1 MVFLKNK
8 NKLKFQSSSKE
19 KYFLWLL
26 PFLSLLFAAFFVP
39 EKKDDA
45 DTIRTVVL
53 DAGHGGKD
61 PGNLGTKRYK
71 KTEKDVT
78 LSVTKLVG
86 SYIEKNC
93 PDVKVIYTREGDSY
107 PELHERT
114 KLANRSL
121 ADLFISIHC
130 DAIVKPEVQGA
141 STYVMGPA
149 KSQANLDMAI
159 RENKAMLLEEDYKK
173 NYNGF
178 DPSSPEG
185 LIELN
190 LRQSAFIEQSLYLAK
205 KVQDQFK
212 SKVGRKDRGVKQAPF
227 WVISFTTMPSILIEL
242 GYLTNKEEED
252 FLQSEIGQEYL
263 ASAIYRAFKDY
274 KEEIEGK
281 KIEPV
286 KEVATIAKPDST
298 KEIEK
303 EIKETEKIIPIKN
316 STKDIIF
323 KVQLTTSTSK
333 IEINTT
339 TFNGLENVEEYKA
352 DDNYKYTFGN
362 EKSIEKIKLLQEK
375 ARKAGFPGAFVVAFQ
390 NNEKIDLQK
399 AVELTKKKK

>member
-1 MVFLKNK
+1 MKLNLLLNNK
-8 NKLKFQSSSKE
+8 YLI
-19 KYFLWLL
+19 WIL
-26 PFLSLLFAAFFVP
+26 PLFSLVFAAFFVP
-39 EKKDDA
+39 DKKETTDL
-45 DTIRTVVL
+45 IQTVVL

-78 LSVTKLVG
+78 LAVTKLLG
-86 SYIEKNC
+86 NLIEKNC

-130 DAIVKPEVQGA
+130 DAIVKPEIQGA

-212 SKVGRKDRGVKQAPF
+212 NKVGRKDRGVKQAPF
-227 WVISFTTMPSILIEL
+227 WVISFTTMPSILVEL

-263 ASAIYRAFKDY
+263 SSALFRAFKDY

-286 KEVATIAKPDST
+286 KDVKIKPIETDTLKDSIPQKPIVPEIIKSTNLKTTT
-298 KEIEK
+298 KEIV
-303 EIKETEKIIPIKN
+303 
-316 STKDIIF
+316 F
-323 KVQLTTSTSK
+323 KVQLSTSSTK
-333 IEINTT
+333 IEINKGN
-339 TFNGLENVEEYKA
+339 FNGLENVEEYKL
-352 DDNYKYTFGN
+352 DSNYKYTYGN
-362 EKSIEKIKLLQEK
+362 EKSMEKIKIFQDK
-375 ARKAGFPGAFVVAFQ
+375 AREAGFPVAFIVAFQ
-390 NNEKIDLQK
+390 NNEKIDLKK
-399 AVELTKKKK
+399 AIELTKKKK